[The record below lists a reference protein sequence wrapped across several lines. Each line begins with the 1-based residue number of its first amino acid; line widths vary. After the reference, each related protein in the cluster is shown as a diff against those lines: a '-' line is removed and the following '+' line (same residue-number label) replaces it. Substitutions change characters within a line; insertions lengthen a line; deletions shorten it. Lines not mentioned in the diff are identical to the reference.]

1 MDIAILGASGRV
13 GRHLV
18 SLVLESKEDTLA
30 AAYVSPDSDCL
41 GQAVDG
47 TEISYQAIDALLD
60 RSHDLL
66 IDFSTPATTMAV
78 LGDLKAYAGAVVIGT
93 TGFAEAEMSRIDDAA
108 TEIPLMMSANFAE
121 SFEPFVDACTTLA
134 ATYPD
139 VTPELDETYHVRKKA
154 VPSGTSMRI
163 VRDVAN
169 ARREAGCQ
177 SDLDIPVNIFREGEV
192 IGKHVFRVDL
202 GSSALKNTF
211 SVVSL
216 ESYARG
222 ALQAGRWV
230 SRCPSGLYS
239 AADFLNSK
247 RRVSD

>member
-18 SLVLESKEDTLA
+18 SLVLESEEDTLA
-30 AAYVSPDSDCL
+30 AAYVSPVSGRL

-47 TEISYQAIDALLD
+47 TEISYQTINELPD
-60 RSHDLL
+60 SPHDLL

-78 LGDLKAYAGAVVIGT
+78 LEDLKSRAGAVVIGT
-93 TGFAEAEMSRIDDAA
+93 TGFGEAEISRIGVAA
-108 TEIPLMMSANFAE
+108 DEIPLMLSANFAE

-134 ATYPD
+134 STYPE
-139 VTPELDETYHVRKKA
+139 VMPELDETYHLRKKA

-163 VRDVAN
+163 VRDVAK

-177 SDLDIPVNIFREGEV
+177 SELEIPVNIFREGEV
-192 IGKHVFRVDL
+192 IGRHVFRVDL

-211 SVVSL
+211 SVESL

-222 ALQAGRWV
+222 ALLAGRWV
-230 SRCPSGLYS
+230 SRRPSGLYS
-239 AADFLNSK
+239 AADFLESK
-247 RRVSD
+247 RRLSG